1 MGFPCHQE
9 GGTVL
14 SLVGFQVSGASTAP
28 GTKSVTA

>member
-1 MGFPCHQE
+1 MGFPCHHA

-14 SLVGFQVSGASTAP
+14 SFVGFQVSGASTAP